1 MNVEKQVENKMKKTK
16 QTSKNPFKKIL
27 VIGIIAAI
35 VIAAGYLAVI
45 SSIPVNGTVPVFE
58 APENKYIKALYD
70 EKSGYVY
77 AVQSVKGGKS
87 NPNANSVS
95 PPIVAV
101 KDQLVSIHF
110 INEDKTPDSKHNINI
125 DEFNVH
131 SNSLGYFQ
139 SQSITFIA
147 DKPGEYDYYCTIHP
161 EMHGKLTVN

>member
-1 MNVEKQVENKMKKTK
+1 MKKTK

-27 VIGIIAAI
+27 AIGIIAAI
-35 VIAAGYLAVI
+35 VIAVAYIAVI
-45 SSIPVNGTVPVFE
+45 SAIPVNGTAPVFE
-58 APENKYIKALYD
+58 APENKYIKALND
-70 EKSGYVY
+70 PKAGYVF

-95 PPIVAV
+95 PPIVAT
-101 KDQLVSIHF
+101 KGQLVSIHF

-131 SNSLGYFQ
+131 SNDLGYFQ

-147 DKPGEYDYYCTIHP
+147 DKSGEYNYFCTIHP
-161 EMHGKLTVN
+161 EMHGKLTIN